1 MMMEGKMA
9 PRADSTFNALNG
21 RRLETNGGLA
31 EIAPAGASEAS
42 AGEFAASPPPELE
55 ILVGKDPDV
64 ALSEYGYPGRM
75 VTRLGFRKSPVRRR
89 KPPPPLRASTS
100 SRKPKRTL
108 PAEVERLTYE
118 EVERILDDDGYTKR
132 QIAEL
137 GFRRFGIPEK
147 FLFYSRKDE
156 AVLSVRATISNE
168 RILDAISRQARKAGA
183 ARSA

>member
-1 MMMEGKMA
+1 M
-9 PRADSTFNALNG
+9 RANST
-21 RRLETNGGLA
+21 
-31 EIAPAGASEAS
+31 S
-42 AGEFAASPPPELE
+42 ELE
-55 ILVGKDPDV
+55 ILVGKNPDD
-64 ALSEYGYPGRM
+64 ALRDYGYPRKRI
-75 VTRLGFRKSPVRRR
+75 TELGFRKSPVRRR
-89 KPPPPLRASTS
+89 RTPPRPLTS

-118 EVERILDDDGYTKR
+118 EVERLLDDDGYTKR

-147 FLFYSRKDE
+147 FLFYSRKDD
-156 AVLSVRATISNE
+156 AVMYVRATISNE

>member
-1 MMMEGKMA
+1 M
-9 PRADSTFNALNG
+9 RANST
-21 RRLETNGGLA
+21 
-31 EIAPAGASEAS
+31 S
-42 AGEFAASPPPELE
+42 ELE
-55 ILVGKDPDV
+55 ILVGKDPDD
-64 ALSEYGYPGRM
+64 ALYDYGYPRKRI
-75 VTRLGFRKSPVRRR
+75 TELGFRKSPVRRR
-89 KPPPPLRASTS
+89 RTPPPLRASTS

-118 EVERILDDDGYTKR
+118 EVERILADDGYTKR

-147 FLFYSRKDE
+147 FLFYSRKDD
-156 AVLSVRATISNE
+156 AVMSVRATISNE